1 MRLSTLTLLV
11 LAGLGLSGC
20 ANTLEGIHKDTERA
34 GDKAQIISQT
44 LIAP

>member
-1 MRLSTLTLLV
+1 M
-11 LAGLGLSGC
+11 GLGLTAC
-20 ANTLEGIHKDTERA
+20 ANTFEGIHKDTERA